1 MTVRLRHSG
10 FSNWAALEHI
20 YTYKREMHILLTN
33 YLPGLIGLRI
43 RIGFEM
49 AFNLMCA
56 GVNSIYII

>member
-20 YTYKREMHILLTN
+20 YSYKREMHIPLTI
-33 YLPGLIGLRI
+33 YLGLRI

-56 GVNSIYII
+56 GVSSIYII